1 MTLGPLELLLMLI
14 PLAIYIGL
22 IAGVIYLIVQVAR
35 NSNDIKQNSQA
46 IAQLRE
52 AQKTA
57 PPLGRGRIL
66 KCLVRRLFRIY
77 HLREVLAEFLEPLI
91 KGAQVFHEATHD
103 VYGQRKND
111 GGVLVRAELQ
121 HRL

>member
-52 AQKTA
+52 AQKNGPSA
-57 PPLGRGRIL
+57 VNWPPKVG
-66 KCLVRRLFRIY
+66 LV
-77 HLREVLAEFLEPLI
+77 
-91 KGAQVFHEATHD
+91 
-103 VYGQRKND
+103 
-111 GGVLVRAELQ
+111 
-121 HRL
+121 